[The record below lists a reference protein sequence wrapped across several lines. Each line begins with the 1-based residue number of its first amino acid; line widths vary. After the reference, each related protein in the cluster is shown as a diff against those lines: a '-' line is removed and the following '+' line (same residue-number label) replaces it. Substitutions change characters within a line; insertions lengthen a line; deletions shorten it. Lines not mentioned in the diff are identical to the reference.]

1 MGGLL
6 ISTLFW
12 SRVLEVPQRHMPKT
26 SAHAVWES
34 TLQYSSPDSE
44 VQPFY
49 KGIEKQLSREK
60 VETNLQPKALTHKP
74 QNILVVAP
82 HPDDEILCCAHTIKD
97 YLQAGDDVMVVVVTN
112 GDGKDKTNASDS
124 LNYGARR
131 QNESLLAAKRLGI
144 PKEKVF
150 FLGFPDGNLQDI
162 EKKGSSRST
171 FTQLIQTMR
180 RSLFPGTPYTWDGL
194 QRSLRKVLDRSQPD
208 IVYLPGQADTHPDHD
223 VAARA
228 IRVAAKDKGISPQ
241 WEEYIVHSPA
251 KTCIAQ
257 AVDKEKLALI
267 RVFQSQRHDR
277 YHSDFLDKFASCK
290 EEFNTSTGRAKQ

>member
-12 SRVLEVPQRHMPKT
+12 SRVLEVPQRHMPQT
-26 SAHAVWES
+26 SAHEVWES
-34 TLQYSSPDSE
+34 TLQYSSPDPE
-44 VQPFY
+44 IRPFY
-49 KGIEKQLSREK
+49 QVIEEQRSREK
-60 VETNLQPKALTHKP
+60 VEIQPKALAHEP
-74 QNILVVAP
+74 QKILVVAP
-82 HPDDEILCCAHTIKD
+82 HPDDEILCCARTIQD
-97 YLQAGDDVMVVVVTN
+97 HLQAGDDVMVVVITN
-112 GDGKDKTNASDS
+112 GDGKDETNASES

-131 QNESLLAAKRLGI
+131 QNESLLAAKKLGI

-150 FLGFPDGNLQDI
+150 FLGFPDGNLRDI
-162 EKKGSSRST
+162 EEKGSSRSA

-180 RSLFPGTPYTWDGL
+180 RSLFPGTPYTWNGL
-194 QRSLRKVLDRSQPD
+194 QRSLRKVLEQSQPD

-228 IRVAAKDKGISPQ
+228 IRVAAKDKGIFPQ

-251 KTCIAQ
+251 KTCTAQ

-267 RVFQSQRHDR
+267 RVFRSQRHDR
-277 YHSDFLDKFASCK
+277 YHSDFLDQFALCK
-290 EEFNTSTGRAKQ
+290 EEFNTPTRTVKQ

>member
-1 MGGLL
+1 M
-6 ISTLFW
+6 
-12 SRVLEVPQRHMPKT
+12 EVPQRHMPKT
-26 SAHAVWES
+26 SAHEVWES
-34 TLQYSSPDSE
+34 TLQYSSPDPKIRPLYQ
-44 VQPFY
+44 V
-49 KGIEKQLSREK
+49 IEEQRSREK
-60 VETNLQPKALTHKP
+60 AEIQPKALAHEP
-74 QNILVVAP
+74 QKILVVAP
-82 HPDDEILCCAHTIKD
+82 HPDDEILCCARTIQD
-97 YLQAGDDVMVVVVTN
+97 HLQAGDDVMVAVITN
-112 GDGKDKTNASDS
+112 GDGKDETNASES

-144 PKEKVF
+144 PKKKVF

-162 EKKGSSRST
+162 EKKGSSRSA

-180 RSLFPGTPYTWDGL
+180 RSLFPGTPYTWNGL

-241 WEEYIVHSPA
+241 WEEYIVHSPT
-251 KTCIAQ
+251 KMCIAQ
-257 AVDKEKLALI
+257 EVDKEKLALI

-277 YHSDFLDKFASCK
+277 YHSDFLDQFASCK
-290 EEFNTSTGRAKQ
+290 EEFTTPTRTGKQ